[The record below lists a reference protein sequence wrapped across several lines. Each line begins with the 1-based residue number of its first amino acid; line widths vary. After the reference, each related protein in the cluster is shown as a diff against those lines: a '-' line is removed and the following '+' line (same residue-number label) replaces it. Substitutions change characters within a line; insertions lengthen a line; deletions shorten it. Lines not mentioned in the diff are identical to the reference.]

1 LDCNRQRKASV
12 MQELT
17 PKIVTI
23 LRRYMANPAAGV
35 GSRTLLSELAI
46 DQLDLPM
53 IFLDIED
60 TFGVQIDFQDGLE
73 GLATI
78 RCLVSCVASSV
89 AAKALEAQM
98 RKSAPRKKTSWMS
111 TGAASRPAS
120 SRA

>member
-1 LDCNRQRKASV
+1 

-17 PKIVTI
+17 PRIVAI

-35 GSRTLLSELAI
+35 SSRTLLSELAI

-60 TFGVQIDFQDGLE
+60 TFGVQVDFQDELE

-78 RCLVSCVASSV
+78 RCLVACVASNV
-89 AAKALEAQM
+89 AAKALEIQL
-98 RKSAPRKKTSWMS
+98 RKSAPRKKGSWMS
-111 TGAASRPAS
+111 TVAPSRP
-120 SRA
+120 RA